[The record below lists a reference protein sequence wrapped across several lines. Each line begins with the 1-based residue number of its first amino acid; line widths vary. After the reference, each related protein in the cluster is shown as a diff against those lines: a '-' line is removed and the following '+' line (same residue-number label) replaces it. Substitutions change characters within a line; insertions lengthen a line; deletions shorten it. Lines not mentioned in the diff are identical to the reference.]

1 MWQNTVRNVCQL
13 KKMGKIVHAHEMLK
27 EFKGIEIQP
36 QVRRKALRRTKV
48 QNVYTPN
55 YLTYTAGFIVI

>member
-1 MWQNTVRNVCQL
+1 MPMKCY
-13 KKMGKIVHAHEMLK
+13 K
-27 EFKGIEIQP
+27 EIKGIEIQP

-55 YLTYTAGFIVI
+55 